1 MLTKIIK
8 FANFTLNKEDIDMNT
23 VLVAILAFVVG
34 GAVAALVV
42 NSILKKRGEEALALK
57 EGELQAKEGEASS
70 LRNDLVELRIS
81 EGNLRREVDLL
92 RETAAENDKRNKEQL
107 QQQIEALKL
116 AFGESANKIFE
127 EKAKGLAQ
135 ANEKDLKTILDPL
148 KEKMEEFKKEVKD
161 SKEKSI
167 KNSASLEEQIKVMME
182 RAATLGQEA
191 NNLATAL
198 KGNNKVQGNWG
209 ETHLEKLLQDYGF
222 IEGVDYVKQELVRD
236 SSNQAVRNE
245 ETGRKMIPDFT
256 LTFPDKKVVVI
267 DSKVSFTAYLDYC
280 NAEDDAAR
288 ENALGRHI
296 ESVRAHIKELSR
308 KDYSHGLAKTDKE
321 SLKYVI
327 MYVPNETAFQLFFR
341 DHQDEWRGAFDK
353 GVIVTGDLY
362 LITMLKII
370 RLTWDENTRR
380 QNTEKILDTASELL
394 NRVGS
399 FVDTFESIGAG
410 IKKMEDGFEAA
421 RAKLYGRQSIA
432 TTSKKLEKLG
442 VECKKPIQLPI
453 TASEEE

>member
-1 MLTKIIK
+1 
-8 FANFTLNKEDIDMNT
+8 MN
-23 VLVAILAFVVG
+23 VILIAILAFIA
-34 GAVAALVV
+34 GAVVAALVV
-42 NSILKKRGEEALALK
+42 SSILTRRGRYAISLKDEELK
-57 EGELQAKEGEASS
+57 IKEGEAAS
-70 LRNDLVELRIS
+70 LRDELVELKIS
-81 EGNLRREVDLL
+81 AANLSKEVELL
-92 RETAAENDKRNKEQL
+92 RESAVESDKRNKEQL
-107 QQQIEALKL
+107 REQMEALKL

-127 EKAKGLAQ
+127 QKAKSL
-135 ANEKDLKTILDPL
+135 NETNERGLKTILDPL
-148 KEKMEEFKKEVKD
+148 KEKMEEFKREVKE
-161 SKEKSI
+161 SKESSI
-167 KNSASLEEQIKVMME
+167 KNSASIEEQIKAMMD

-191 NNLATAL
+191 NNLAAAL

-222 IEGVDYVKQELVRD
+222 IEGVDYNKQELVRD
-236 SSNQAVRNE
+236 SSNQAIRNE

-280 NAEDDAAR
+280 NAEDDSAR
-288 ENALGRHI
+288 ENALLRHI
-296 ESVRAHIKELSR
+296 ESVRSHIKELSR
-308 KDYSHGLAKTDKE
+308 KDYSRGLAKGDKE

-327 MYVPNETAFQLFFR
+327 MYIPNETAFQLFFK
-341 DHQDEWRGAFDK
+341 DHQDEWRNAFDK
-353 GVIVTGDLY
+353 GVIITGDIY

-380 QNTEKILDTASELL
+380 ENSEKIMEGASELL
-394 NRVGS
+394 NRVGA
-399 FVDTFESIGAG
+399 FVEAFESVGAG

-442 VECKKPIQLPI
+442 VECNKKGWL
-453 TASEEE
+453 E

>member
-1 MLTKIIK
+1 
-8 FANFTLNKEDIDMNT
+8 MNT
-23 VLVAILAFVVG
+23 VLIAIIAFLTG
-34 GAVAALVV
+34 GALAALIVH
-42 NSILKKRGEEALALK
+42 NIFKKAGNEALALK
-57 EGELQAKEGEASS
+57 DKELLSKENEAVS
-70 LRNDLVELRIS
+70 LRNEVIGLRIS
-81 EGNLRREVDLL
+81 EANLTREIELL
-92 RETAAENDKRNKEQL
+92 RESAAENEKKNKEQL
-107 QQQIEALKL
+107 HEQIEALKL
-116 AFGESANKIFE
+116 AFGESAQKIFE
-127 EKAKGLAQ
+127 EKSKSLAQ

-148 KEKMEEFKKEVKD
+148 KEKMEEFRNEVKD

-222 IEGVDYVKQELVRD
+222 VEGVDYVKQELVRD
-236 SSNQAVRNE
+236 SANQAVRNE

-280 NAEDDAAR
+280 NAEDDTCR
-288 ENALGRHI
+288 EGALARHI
-296 ESVRAHIKELSR
+296 ESVRNHIKELSR
-308 KDYSHGLAKTDKE
+308 KSYSQGLAKGDRE

-341 DHQDEWRGAFDK
+341 DHQDEWRDAFEK

-380 QNTEKILDTASELL
+380 QNSEKILETAAELV

-399 FVDTFESIGAG
+399 FVEVFEGIGNN
-410 IKKMEDGFEAA
+410 IKKMSDSFDNAKS
-421 RAKLYGRQSIA
+421 KLYGRQSIA
-432 TTSKKLEKLG
+432 TTQNKLIKMG
-442 VECKKPIQLPI
+442 VECKKQIQLPTSII
-453 TASEEE
+453 TETEE

>member
-1 MLTKIIK
+1 
-8 FANFTLNKEDIDMNT
+8 MNT
-23 VLVAILAFVVG
+23 VLIAIIAFLAG
-34 GAVAALVV
+34 GALAALIVH
-42 NSILKKRGEEALALK
+42 NIFKKAGNEALALK
-57 EGELQAKEGEASS
+57 DKELLSKENETVS
-70 LRNDLVELRIS
+70 LRNEVVELRIC
-81 EGNLRREVDLL
+81 EANLSREIELL
-92 RETAAENDKRNKEQL
+92 RESAAENEKKNKEQL
-107 QQQIEALKL
+107 HEQIEALKL
-116 AFGESANKIFE
+116 AFGESAQKIFE
-127 EKAKGLAQ
+127 EKSKSLAQ

-148 KEKMEEFKKEVKD
+148 KEKMEEFRNEVKD

-222 IEGVDYVKQELVRD
+222 VEGVDYVKQELVRD
-236 SSNQAVRNE
+236 SANQAVRNE

-280 NAEDDAAR
+280 NAEDDTCR
-288 ENALGRHI
+288 EGALARHI
-296 ESVRAHIKELSR
+296 ESVRNHIKELSR
-308 KDYSHGLAKTDKE
+308 KSYSQGLAKGDRE

-341 DHQDEWRGAFDK
+341 DHQDEWRDAFEK

-380 QNTEKILDTASELL
+380 QNSEKILETAAELV

-399 FVDTFESIGAG
+399 FVEVFEGIGNN
-410 IKKMEDGFEAA
+410 IKKMSDSFDNAKS
-421 RAKLYGRQSIA
+421 KLYGRQSIA
-432 TTSKKLEKLG
+432 TTQNKLIKMG
-442 VECKKPIQLPI
+442 VECKKQIQLPTSII
-453 TASEEE
+453 TETEE

>member
-1 MLTKIIK
+1 
-8 FANFTLNKEDIDMNT
+8 MNT
-23 VLVAILAFVVG
+23 ILVALLAFVVG
-34 GAVAALVV
+34 GIVAALVV
-42 NSILKKRGEEALALK
+42 NGILKSKGEAALAVK
-57 EGELQAKEGEASS
+57 DEELTAKESEAAS

-81 EGNLRREVDLL
+81 EANLRKEVELL
-92 RETAAENDKRNKEQL
+92 RESAIENDKRNKAQL
-107 QQQIEALKL
+107 QEQMEALKL

-135 ANEKDLKTILDPL
+135 ANEKEIKTILDPL
-148 KEKMEEFKKEVKD
+148 KEKMEEFRQEVKD

-167 KNSASLEEQIKVMME
+167 KNSASLEEQIKAMME

-191 NNLATAL
+191 NHLATAL

-222 IEGVDYVKQELVRD
+222 TEGVDYVKQELVRD
-236 SSNQAVRNE
+236 SLNQAVRNE

-256 LTFPDKKVVVI
+256 LTFPDNKVVVI

-280 NAEDDAAR
+280 NAEDEVCR
-288 ENALGRHI
+288 EGALGRHI

-308 KDYSHGLAKTDKE
+308 KDYSHGLSKGNKE

-341 DHQDEWRGAFDK
+341 DHQDEWREAFDK

-380 QNTEKILDTASELL
+380 QNSEKILETASELV
-394 NRVGS
+394 NRVGA
-399 FVDTFESIGAG
+399 FVEVFEGIGTG
-410 IKKMEDGFEAA
+410 IKKMEDSFEAA
-421 RAKLYGRQSIA
+421 KSKLYGRQSIA
-432 TTSKKLEKLG
+432 TTQNKLVKMG
-442 VECKKPIQLPI
+442 VECKKPIQLPSS
-453 TASEEE
+453 ALPDGAE

>member
-1 MLTKIIK
+1 
-8 FANFTLNKEDIDMNT
+8 MNT
-23 VLVAILAFVVG
+23 ILVAILAFVVG
-34 GAVAALVV
+34 CMAAALVV
-42 NSILKKRGEEALALK
+42 NGILRKKGAEVLALK
-57 EGELQAKEGEASS
+57 DEELSVKENEAVS

-81 EGNLRREVDLL
+81 KESLTKEIELL
-92 RETAAENDKRNKEQL
+92 RETAAANEKKSKEQL
-107 QQQIEALKL
+107 HEQIEALKL
-116 AFGESANKIFE
+116 AFGESAQKIFE
-127 EKAKGLAQ
+127 EKSKSLAQ
-135 ANEKDLKTILDPL
+135 ANEKDLKTLLDPL
-148 KEKMEEFKKEVKD
+148 RLKMEEFKNEVKD

-167 KNSASLEEQIKVMME
+167 KNSASLEEQIKVMIE

-222 IEGVDYVKQELVRD
+222 VEGIDYVKQELVRD
-236 SSNQAVRNE
+236 SANQAVRNE

-280 NAEDDAAR
+280 NAEDDAGR
-288 ENALGRHI
+288 EGALVRHI
-296 ESVRAHIKELSR
+296 ESVRTHIKELSR
-308 KDYSHGLAKTDKE
+308 KSYSQGLAKGDRE

-341 DHQDEWRGAFDK
+341 DHQEEWRDAFEK

-380 QNTEKILDTASELL
+380 QNSENILNTASELV
-394 NRVGS
+394 NRVGA
-399 FVDTFESIGAG
+399 FVETFESIGTG
-410 IKKMEDGFEAA
+410 IKKMEDSFEAA
-421 RAKLYGRQSIA
+421 KAKLYGRQSIA
-432 TTSKKLEKLG
+432 TTQNKLIKMG
-442 VECKKPIQLPI
+442 VECKKPVQLPS
-453 TASEEE
+453 AALPEDAE